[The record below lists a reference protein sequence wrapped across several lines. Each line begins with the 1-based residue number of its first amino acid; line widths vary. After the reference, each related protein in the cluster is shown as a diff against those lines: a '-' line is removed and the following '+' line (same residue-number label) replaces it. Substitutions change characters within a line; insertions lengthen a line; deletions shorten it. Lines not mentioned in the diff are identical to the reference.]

1 VVRAVELREL
11 DYEELENRLDEY
23 RRELLNLRFQV
34 ATGQLDNTA
43 RLGEVKKDVARVLTL
58 LRDYEIA
65 MAEGRTIE
73 PLPHV
78 ERPPRPPRPSRSR
91 RAAEAAEEEAFEDEH
106 PEDVLA
112 GKVDEAIE
120 AVQEEGLLEDDEV
133 EAEVLEAED
142 EAEALGAL
150 GEDDELSPETQE
162 QAEEAQPVEEKRPR
176 LRRRRG
182 RAKAAEEEDAEA
194 QADDGEEQ

>member
-1 VVRAVELREL
+1 MVRAAELREL
-11 DYEELENRLDEY
+11 DYEELETRLDEY

-65 MAEGRTIE
+65 VAEGRTIE
-73 PLPHV
+73 PAPHV
-78 ERPPRPPRPSRSR
+78 ERRPRRRPE
-91 RAAEAAEEEAFEDEH
+91 RARGEEEAFEDEH

-112 GKVDEAIE
+112 GEVDEAIE
-120 AVQEEGLLEDDEV
+120 EVQQEGLLEDDDDV

-150 GEDDELSPETQE
+150 GEDDELSPEAE
-162 QAEEAQPVEEKRPR
+162 EEAQEPEPVEEKRPR

-182 RAKAAEEEDAEA
+182 RAKAAEDEDAEA
-194 QADDGEEQ
+194 QADDGEDQ

>member
-1 VVRAVELREL
+1 VVRAAELREL
-11 DYEELENRLDEY
+11 DYEELETRLDEY

-73 PLPHV
+73 PAPHV
-78 ERPPRPPRPSRSR
+78 ERRPRRRPE
-91 RAAEAAEEEAFEDEH
+91 RAQDEEAFEDEH
-106 PEDVLA
+106 PEDLLA
-112 GKVDEAIE
+112 EEVDEAIE
-120 AVQEEGLLEDDEV
+120 AAQEEGLPEDDDEV

-150 GEDDELSPETQE
+150 GEDDELSPE
-162 QAEEAQPVEEKRPR
+162 AEEEAEAAEPEPVEEKRPR

-182 RAKAAEEEDAEA
+182 RAKAAEDEDAET

>member
-1 VVRAVELREL
+1 MVSAAELREL
-11 DYEELENRLDEY
+11 DYEELETRLDEY

-43 RLGEVKKDVARVLTL
+43 RLGQVKKDVARVLTL

-73 PLPHV
+73 PAPPV
-78 ERPPRPPRPSRSR
+78 ERRPRRRPE
-91 RAAEAAEEEAFEDEH
+91 RAREEQEAFEDEH
-106 PEDVLA
+106 PEEVLA
-112 GKVDEAIE
+112 DEVAE
-120 AVQEEGLLEDDEV
+120 ATEEVQLEGLLEDDDTV

-142 EAEALGAL
+142 EAESLGAL
-150 GEDDELSPETQE
+150 GADDEQSPGAGE
-162 QAEEAQPVEEKRPR
+162 AEEPESAEEKRPR

-182 RAKAAEEEDAEA
+182 RTKAAEDEDAEA
-194 QADDGEEQ
+194 QAADGEEQ